1 MKNKSLS
8 MSIYESLNESKDN
21 SQEILDKIHSYIND
35 AEKKLKTDPKKAM
48 NLAKRAKKLAEA
60 NKKMLEKK
68 ESSLY
73 GNING
78 FISNIEKNY
87 LKESI
92 EDVLKKDDE
101 FRYQLLGR
109 LKSDCDYYLGN
120 GNRNDK
126 YLWAGNVKDQIQT
139 MKDLYNS
146 FSDDMKPEWI
156 SLEDIDN
163 YEKEMSSG
171 LNESFDYEGLVIIDD
186 LGNTESVKSREAKED
201 SDFKG

>member
-21 SQEILDKIHSYIND
+21 SQEILGKIHSYIND

-73 GNING
+73 GNINE

-87 LKESI
+87 LKEGEI
-92 EDVLKKDDE
+92 IYK
-101 FRYQLLGR
+101 G
-109 LKSDCDYYLGN
+109 
-120 GNRNDK
+120 
-126 YLWAGNVKDQIQT
+126 IIT
-139 MKDLYNS
+139 
-146 FSDDMKPEWI
+146 KPE
-156 SLEDIDN
+156 
-163 YEKEMSSG
+163 YKK
-171 LNESFDYEGLVIIDD
+171 Y
-186 LGNTESVKSREAKED
+186 
-201 SDFKG
+201 FK